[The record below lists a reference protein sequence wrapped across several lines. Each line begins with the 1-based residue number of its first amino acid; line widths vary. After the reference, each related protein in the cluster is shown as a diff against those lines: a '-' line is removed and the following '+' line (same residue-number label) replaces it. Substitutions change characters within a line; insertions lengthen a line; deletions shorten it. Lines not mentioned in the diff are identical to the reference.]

1 MSGLSA
7 SGLSSSRVRQS
18 AHWFKSI
25 LSVAVRDRRLLA
37 NPAAEID
44 LPKLVTVRGH
54 RYLTA
59 EELHRLAEESGDWGD
74 LVCLLGSSGL
84 RWGEVVALRVGSIH
98 FLRKR
103 IEVVESTVEV
113 GGHLVEG
120 LPKNSQRRS
129 VSIAPEV
136 LEMLSVRCAGKSPA
150 DRVFTGRGGSQLR
163 SQNFGRRVWA
173 PAVEAAGLG
182 PLRIHE
188 LRHTSVSLA
197 VAAGAD
203 VLAVARMLGHADPSI
218 SLKRYAGL
226 FDHQIDRVG
235 TSVEAALW
243 PVGAQNVLTTR
254 VDLEA

>member
-1 MSGLSA
+1 M
-7 SGLSSSRVRQS
+7 
-18 AHWFKSI
+18 
-25 LSVAVRDRRLLA
+25 
-37 NPAAEID
+37 
-44 LPKLVTVRGH
+44 
-54 RYLTA
+54 
-59 EELHRLAEESGDWGD
+59 HRLAEESGDWGD

-136 LEMLSVRCAGKSPA
+136 LEVLSVRCAGKSPA
-150 DRVFTGRGGSQLR
+150 DRVFTGRGGSQLL

-197 VAAGAD
+197 KVRGIALDASFDLFGDRDLVRDLGFRVAAAECVDGCRH
-203 VLAVARMLGHADPSI
+203 AV
-218 SLKRYAGL
+218 
-226 FDHQIDRVG
+226 
-235 TSVEAALW
+235 
-243 PVGAQNVLTTR
+243 
-254 VDLEA
+254 

>member
-113 GGHLVEG
+113 GGHL
-120 LPKNSQRRS
+120 LHPFRDQR
-129 VSIAPEV
+129 
-136 LEMLSVRCAGKSPA
+136 C
-150 DRVFTGRGGSQLR
+150 GRDGDGFS
-163 SQNFGRRVWA
+163 GR
-173 PAVEAAGLG
+173 E
-182 PLRIHE
+182 
-188 LRHTSVSLA
+188 
-197 VAAGAD
+197 
-203 VLAVARMLGHADPSI
+203 
-218 SLKRYAGL
+218 
-226 FDHQIDRVG
+226 
-235 TSVEAALW
+235 
-243 PVGAQNVLTTR
+243 
-254 VDLEA
+254 